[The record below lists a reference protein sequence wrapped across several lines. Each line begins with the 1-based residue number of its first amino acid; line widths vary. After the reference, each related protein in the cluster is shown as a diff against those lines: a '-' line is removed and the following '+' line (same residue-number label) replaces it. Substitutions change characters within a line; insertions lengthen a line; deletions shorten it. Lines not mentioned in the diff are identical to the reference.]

1 MDLKFKTAKGLQEF
15 KDVHLTI
22 RNYYDLKQAGLP
34 FENLQKIC
42 EEENFVE
49 LARMLEIILRKYG
62 VEKGDITEA
71 PLSSMEK
78 VVNAVVALTTEGM
91 EDIQGTDGE
100 ASSGE

>member
-1 MDLKFKTAKGLQEF
+1 MDLKFKTVKGLQEF

-49 LARMLEIILRKYG
+49 LARMLEIILKKYG
-62 VEKGDITEA
+62 VEKDDIVDA
-71 PLSSMEK
+71 PLSNMGK

-91 EDIQGTDGE
+91 EDIQGDGE